1 MKIFL
6 KGKNSWNYSN
16 KYRLKNKRGKKNL
29 VSLRIESIH
38 IKSVSLKD
46 RRLMNSNGSQI
57 ISKHKLIHNQYRMIN

>member
-29 VSLRIESIH
+29 IASLRIESIH
-38 IKSVSLKD
+38 IKSVSLKE
-46 RRLMNSNGSQI
+46 I
-57 ISKHKLIHNQYRMIN
+57 E

>member
-38 IKSVSLKD
+38 IKSVSLKE
-46 RRLMNSNGSQI
+46 I
-57 ISKHKLIHNQYRMIN
+57 E